1 MSNELLGLNQN
12 KMTDLLH
19 KSLSRILPHLSKGFI
34 YSFMRDREKG
44 AETESEGEAGSSQG
58 AQRGTRFQIPRPRPE
73 PKANAQPLSH
83 PGISVKSYH
92 LGAMSLKPFTY
103 PFPETRFLHAGPNVY
118 KFKIRYGNNI
128 RELPRR
134 RWRTKKPPACLVTPR
149 EGAGSRIFWMF
160 CGIDMDSIRVVLG
173 NLDSLQPFA
182 TEHFIIFP
190 YKSKWESI
198 SHLKFK
204 HGEIV
209 LVPYPF
215 VFTLYVEMKWFH
227 ESLSAG
233 KPIKDSPLGLV
244 LTERKAAGAMMRKRK
259 QVEVLS
265 SPSRPGL
272 DRAKIGISSQSP
284 SKKKPLMETR
294 RNREGKTH
302 QEWQETPAFN
312 ITDVQEQDSK
322 SEDSPAGQIIP
333 PLQQNNPLPPKG
345 PTELATGGFF
355 GFLSSLFPFRYFFR
369 KSSQ

>member
-1 MSNELLGLNQN
+1 
-12 KMTDLLH
+12 
-19 KSLSRILPHLSKGFI
+19 
-34 YSFMRDREKG
+34 
-44 AETESEGEAGSSQG
+44 
-58 AQRGTRFQIPRPRPE
+58 
-73 PKANAQPLSH
+73 
-83 PGISVKSYH
+83 
-92 LGAMSLKPFTY
+92 MSLKPFTY

-128 RELPRR
+128 RGEEIEDKEVIVQEL
-134 RWRTKKPPACLVTPR
+134 
-149 EGAGSRIFWMF
+149 E
-160 CGIDMDSIRVVLG
+160 DSIRVVLG
-173 NLDSLQPFA
+173 NLDNLQPFA

-227 ESLSAG
+227 ESLSPG

-244 LTERKAAGAMMRKRK
+244 LTERKAAGARKRK
-259 QVEVLS
+259 RVEVLS

-294 RNREGKTH
+294 RSQRERETQRHRQREKQAPCTGSPTWDSIPGLQDRALGQRQAPNRCATQGSLIPLLDIPVSAASPFQSCFSKVGSKRTLFKFSFPLEIAVIC
-302 QEWQETPAFN
+302 AFFIL
-312 ITDVQEQDSK
+312 ITYLSK
-322 SEDSPAGQIIP
+322 VS
-333 PLQQNNPLPPKG
+333 L
-345 PTELATGGFF
+345 T
-355 GFLSSLFPFRYFFR
+355 LSI
-369 KSSQ
+369 